1 MFMLSIT
8 NTTCNFLQFIAIL
21 IMFVLVIVAAYF
33 VSRWVGTIGQNH
45 YGERN
50 IKVIEGCRVGPNK
63 MVQIVKVGSKYFVLG
78 VGKDEISYLGEVEE
92 EDLSISENTINPLP
106 EFQDILA
113 KAKDKMTA
121 KNKKK

>member
-8 NTTCNFLQFIAIL
+8 NTTNNFLQFIATL

-33 VSRWVGTIGQNH
+33 MSRWVGTIGQNH
-45 YGERN
+45 YGARN
-50 IKVIEGCRVGPNK
+50 IKVIEGSKIGPNK

-78 VGKDEISYLGEVEE
+78 IGKDEISYLGEVEE
-92 EDLSISENTINPLP
+92 EDLTIAENTIKPLP

-113 KAKDKMTA
+113 KAKEKITE
-121 KNKKK
+121 KKKK